1 MEKVILKNDN
11 LSVTILTLG
20 ATVQNITAYG
30 VSLTAG
36 FDTEQEYLDHT
47 CYFGALVGRTANR
60 TGNTNQINGETIN
73 LPLNED
79 GINHLHGGIEGF
91 DKKRWTVE
99 DKTATSVTLSY
110 LSPDGEE
117 GYPGNLL
124 TKVTYSLVDDSLL
137 ISYNSKTDK
146 PTWVNLTNHS
156 YFNPF
161 GIDNKKGA
169 RLGGA
174 LISVYADKVSV
185 YDEKSRVIGSMPVE
199 GTEFDLNKPYLIEH
213 YYDHNF
219 YLNGT
224 EYKDFNG
231 LSLRKAAKL
240 SGTVNIETYT
250 DLPCIQIYCG
260 EFIPEGTKI
269 SGGNIIGSG
278 SAICFE
284 TQLEPNFQARNENIL
299 QPNGEY
305 KTHTA
310 YRFTKGGIKI
320 I

>member
-1 MEKVILKNDN
+1 MEKVILKNKN

-30 VSLTAG
+30 VTLTAG
-36 FDTEQEYLDHT
+36 FDTKQEYLNHT
-47 CYFGALVGRTANR
+47 CYFGALIGRTANR
-60 TGNTNQINGETIN
+60 TGNTNQINGAIIN
-73 LPLNED
+73 LPLNEK
-79 GINHLHGGIEGF
+79 GINHLHGGNQGF
-91 DKKRWTVE
+91 DKKIWKIE
-99 DKTATSVTLSY
+99 EKSHTSVTLSY

-117 GYPGNLL
+117 GYPGNLN
-124 TKVTYSLVDDSLL
+124 TKVTYSLTEDSLL
-137 ISYNSKTDK
+137 ISYNAKTDK

-161 GIDNKKGA
+161 GINNKYGA

-174 LISVYADKVSV
+174 LISVYADRVST
-185 YDEKSRVIGSMPVE
+185 YDKNSRVIGSMPVK

-231 LSLRKAAKL
+231 FNLRKAAKL

-250 DLPCIQIYCG
+250 DLPCIQVYCG

-269 SGGNIIGSG
+269 SGGAVIGSG

-284 TQLEPNFQARNENIL
+284 TQYEPNFQARNENVL
-299 QPNGEY
+299 YPEQEY
-305 KTHTA
+305 ISHTA
-310 YRFTKGGIKI
+310 YRFTKGGIEI